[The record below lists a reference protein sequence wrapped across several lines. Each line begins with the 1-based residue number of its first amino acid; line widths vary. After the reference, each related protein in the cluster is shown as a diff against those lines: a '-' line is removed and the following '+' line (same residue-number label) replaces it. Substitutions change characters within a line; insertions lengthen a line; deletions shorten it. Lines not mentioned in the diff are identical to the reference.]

1 MDKEEENA
9 LNIMDLLIIILA
21 FLATIGILVT
31 VHEFGHYWVAR
42 KLGVKVLRFSVG
54 FGKPLWKRI
63 SGIDQ
68 TEYVVAAL
76 PLGGYVKMLDER
88 EGEVPAEDLHRAFNR
103 QSVWTRFAIVAAG
116 PIFNFILAI
125 FIYALVFGFGN
136 PAMHPFV
143 HAYQDSPAEMAGFAD
158 GDKVLAINQIPVQT
172 WDEARMLLLDEYLKS
187 PVIKVEV
194 ETQQQQ
200 RAERTLDLSQTPLL
214 KNEGDFFSKSGLAFW
229 SPEFGIRLGQILPDG
244 AAGAAGLQPLDKVL
258 ALDGIKPDTPEGFIA
273 YVKARPGEAI
283 DFTIQREDGVQN
295 IMVTPAA
302 VRIDDETIGRIGAGI
317 GEYVPEHVL
326 QELQFTQRLGP
337 IDALI
342 RGTEKTWQMSIVTL
356 KLMGR
361 MLTGEVSLKNISGPI
376 TIARFSGETA
386 KAGVPYYLG
395 FLAIVSISLGILN
408 LLPIPM
414 LDGGHLLYYIIEI
427 IKGSPVS
434 ERVEEYGFRFGMAV
448 VACIMVLALYNDFMR
463 LLN

>member
-1 MDKEEENA
+1 
-9 LNIMDLLIIILA
+9 MDLLIILPA

-42 KLGVKVLRFSVG
+42 KLGVKVLRFSIG

-63 SGIDQ
+63 SGEDQ

-88 EGEVPAEDLHRAFNR
+88 EGEVAEADLPRAFNR
-103 QSVWTRFAIVAAG
+103 QSVWKRFAIVAAG
-116 PIFNFILAI
+116 PVFNFILAI
-125 FIYALVFGFGN
+125 FIYALIFGIGN

-143 HAYQDSPAEMAGFAD
+143 HAYNDSPAALAGFED
-158 GDKVLAINQIPVQT
+158 GDKILAINQIPVQT
-172 WDEARMLLLDEYLKS
+172 WDEARMLLLDEYLKE
-187 PVIKVEV
+187 PVIQIEV
-194 ETQQQQ
+194 ETQQQG
-200 RAERTLDLSQTPLL
+200 RAERSLDLSSTPLL

-229 SPEFGIRLGQILPDG
+229 SPEFGVSIGQILPDG
-244 AAGAAGLQPLDKVL
+244 AAGEAGLQPRDRVL
-258 ALDGIKPDTPEGFIA
+258 SLDGKKPETPEAFIA
-273 YVKARPGEAI
+273 YVKARAGEAI
-283 DFTIQREDGVQN
+283 DFKVQREDGVQN
-295 IMVTPAA
+295 ISVTPAA
-302 VRIDDETIGRIGAGI
+302 VEVDGETIGRIGAGI
-317 GEYVPEHVL
+317 GEYVPEDVL
-326 QELQFTQRLGP
+326 EKLQFTQRLGP
-337 IDALI
+337 LDALT
-342 RGTEKTWQMSIVTL
+342 GGVEKTWQMSVVTL

-361 MLTGEVSLKNISGPI
+361 MLTGDVSLKNISGPI

-386 KAGVPYYLG
+386 KAGLPYYLG

-434 ERVEEYGFRFGMAV
+434 ERVEEYGFRFGVAV
-448 VACIMVLALYNDFMR
+448 VGCIMVLALYNDFMR

>member
-1 MDKEEENA
+1 
-9 LNIMDLLIIILA
+9 MDLLIILPA

-42 KLGVKVLRFSVG
+42 KLGVKVLRFSIG

-63 SGIDQ
+63 SGEDQ

-88 EGEVPAEDLHRAFNR
+88 EGEVAEADLPRAFNR
-103 QSVWTRFAIVAAG
+103 QSVWKRFAIVAAG
-116 PIFNFILAI
+116 PVFNFILAI
-125 FIYALVFGFGN
+125 FIYALIFGIGN

-143 HAYQDSPAEMAGFAD
+143 HAYNDSPAAVAGFED
-158 GDKVLAINQIPVQT
+158 GDKILAINQIPVQT
-172 WDEARMLLLDEYLKS
+172 WDEARMLLLDEYLKE
-187 PVIKVEV
+187 PVIQIEV
-194 ETQQQQ
+194 ETQQQG
-200 RAERTLDLSQTPLL
+200 RAERSLDLSSTPLL

-229 SPEFGIRLGQILPDG
+229 SPEFGVSIGQILPDG
-244 AAGAAGLQPLDKVL
+244 AAGEAGLQPRDRVL
-258 ALDGIKPDTPEGFIA
+258 SLDGKKPETPEAFIA
-273 YVKARPGEAI
+273 YVKARAGEAI
-283 DFTIQREDGVQN
+283 DFKVQREDGVQN
-295 IMVTPAA
+295 ISVTPAA
-302 VRIDDETIGRIGAGI
+302 VEVDGETIGRIGAGI
-317 GEYVPEHVL
+317 GEYVPEDVL
-326 QELQFTQRLGP
+326 EKLQFTQRLGP
-337 IDALI
+337 LDALT
-342 RGTEKTWQMSIVTL
+342 GGVEKTWQRSVVTL

-361 MLTGEVSLKNISGPI
+361 MLTGDVSLKNISGPI

-386 KAGVPYYLG
+386 KAGLPYYLG

-434 ERVEEYGFRFGMAV
+434 ERVEEYGFRFGVAV
-448 VACIMVLALYNDFMR
+448 VGCIMVLALYNDFMR

>member
-1 MDKEEENA
+1 
-9 LNIMDLLIIILA
+9 MDLLIILPA

-42 KLGVKVLRFSVG
+42 KLGVKVLRFSIG

-63 SGIDQ
+63 SGEDQ

-88 EGEVPAEDLHRAFNR
+88 EGEVAEADLPRAFNR
-103 QSVWTRFAIVAAG
+103 QSVWKRFAIVAAG
-116 PIFNFILAI
+116 PVFNFILAI
-125 FIYALVFGFGN
+125 FIYALIFGIGN

-143 HAYQDSPAEMAGFAD
+143 HAYNDSPAAVAGFED
-158 GDKVLAINQIPVQT
+158 GDKILAINQIPVQT
-172 WDEARMLLLDEYLKS
+172 WDEARMLLLDEYLKE
-187 PVIKVEV
+187 PVIQIEV
-194 ETQQQQ
+194 ETQQQG
-200 RAERTLDLSQTPLL
+200 RAERSLDLSSTPLL

-229 SPEFGIRLGQILPDG
+229 SPEFGVSIGQILPDG
-244 AAGAAGLQPLDKVL
+244 AAGEAGLQPRDRVL
-258 ALDGIKPDTPEGFIA
+258 SLDGKKPETPEAFIA
-273 YVKARPGEAI
+273 YVKARAGEAI
-283 DFTIQREDGVQN
+283 DFKVQREDGVQN
-295 IMVTPAA
+295 ISVTPAA
-302 VRIDDETIGRIGAGI
+302 VEVDGETIGRIGAGI
-317 GEYVPEHVL
+317 GEYVPEDVL
-326 QELQFTQRLGP
+326 EKLQFTQRLGP
-337 IDALI
+337 LDALT
-342 RGTEKTWQMSIVTL
+342 GGVEKTWQMSVVTL

-361 MLTGEVSLKNISGPI
+361 MLTGDVSLKNISGPI

-386 KAGVPYYLG
+386 KAGLPYYLG

-434 ERVEEYGFRFGMAV
+434 ERVEEYGFRFGVAV